1 MPKSKISANLEHDD
15 SIEDNNFDEFAGGDG
30 REEFD
35 ASSLDRGDI
44 PEEEVDPTDAAIA
57 HLVEVADEAEA
68 EEEAPE
74 EEAEAAEGEE
84 EVESELEGDEAGLE
98 GEEVEEEV
106 EEAEEVAA
114 KSDEK
119 SHMVPKSRMDEEI
132 ARRRQLEERLAKLE
146 ERSKPEEAPEPEFDF
161 DGKEAEYMDAVLDGE
176 TDKAQ
181 QVRKEIRSAE
191 RDSMAKELRKDIHNT
206 TNVTKQQLDLDVA
219 VSDMVASY
227 PVLDSN
233 SEQADADMI
242 ADANELMGMYAEKGM
257 AQADALRK
265 AVRMTLASSM
275 PELLQPKAVESKP
288 TAKKRTTNVKQ
299 KLEAANKQPAK
310 LAGES
315 AATRGNDVV
324 DISTMTDADFDKL
337 SDAQMKRLR
346 GDFG

>member
-1 MPKSKISANLEHDD
+1 MPKSKPSANLEHDD
-15 SIEDNNFDEFAGGDG
+15 SIEDNNFDQFAGGDG
-30 REEFD
+30 REDFD

-84 EVESELEGDEAGLE
+84 EVESELEGDEAELE
-98 GEEVEEEV
+98 GEEVEEEEV
-106 EEAEEVAA
+106 EEVAA

-132 ARRRQLEERLAKLE
+132 ARRRQLEDRLAKLE
-146 ERSKPEEAPEPEFDF
+146 ESSKPEVAPEPEFDF

-181 QVRKEIRSAE
+181 KVRKEIRSAE
-191 RDSMAKELRKDIHNT
+191 RDSMAKELRQDIHNT

-242 ADANELMGMYAEKGM
+242 ADANELMGMYADRGM

-265 AVRMTLASSM
+265 AVRMTLASNM
-275 PELLQPKAVESKP
+275 PELLQPKAVGSKP
-288 TAKKRTTNVKQ
+288 ALKKRTTDVNK

-324 DISTMTDADFDKL
+324 DISTMTDADFEKL

>member
-1 MPKSKISANLEHDD
+1 MPKSKPSANLEHDD
-15 SIEDNNFDEFAGGDG
+15 SIEDNNFDQFAGGDG
-30 REEFD
+30 REDFD

-57 HLVEVADEAEA
+57 HLVEVADEAEGEG
-68 EEEAPE
+68 EEEAPD
-74 EEAEAAEGEE
+74 EAEAAEGEE
-84 EVESELEGDEAGLE
+84 EVEYEFEGDEAELE
-98 GEEVEEEV
+98 VEEVEEEV
-106 EEAEEVAA
+106 EEVAA

-132 ARRRQLEERLAKLE
+132 ARRRQLEDRLAKLE
-146 ERSKPEEAPEPEFDF
+146 ESSKPEVAPEPEFDF

-181 QVRKEIRSAE
+181 KVRKEIRSAE
-191 RDSMAKELRKDIHNT
+191 RDSMAKELRQDIHNT

-242 ADANELMGMYAEKGM
+242 ADANELMGMYADRGM

-265 AVRMTLASSM
+265 AVRMTLASNM
-275 PELLQPKAVESKP
+275 PELLQPKAVGSKP
-288 TAKKRTTNVKQ
+288 ALKKRTTDVNK

-324 DISTMTDADFDKL
+324 DISTMTDADFEKL

>member
-106 EEAEEVAA
+106 EEVAA

-132 ARRRQLEERLAKLE
+132 ARRRQLEDRLAKLE

-181 QVRKEIRSAE
+181 KVRKEIRSAE

-219 VSDMVASY
+219 VSDMMASY

-233 SEQADADMI
+233 SDQADADMI
-242 ADANELMGMYAEKGM
+242 ADANELMGMYAERGM

-288 TAKKRTTNVKQ
+288 TAKKRTTDVKQ

>member
-1 MPKSKISANLEHDD
+1 MPKSKTSANLEHDD
-15 SIEDNNFDEFAGGDG
+15 SIDDNNFDEFAGGDS

-35 ASSLDRGDI
+35 ASALDRGDT

-84 EVESELEGDEAGLE
+84 EVDSELEGDEAGLE

-106 EEAEEVAA
+106 EEVAA
-114 KSDEK
+114 KTDEK

-132 ARRRQLEERLAKLE
+132 ARRRQLEDRLAKLE
-146 ERSKPEEAPEPEFDF
+146 ESAKPEEAPEPEFDF

-181 QVRKEIRSAE
+181 KVRKEIRSAE

-242 ADANELMGMYAEKGM
+242 ADANELM
-257 AQADALRK
+257 
-265 AVRMTLASSM
+265 
-275 PELLQPKAVESKP
+275 
-288 TAKKRTTNVKQ
+288 
-299 KLEAANKQPAK
+299 
-310 LAGES
+310 
-315 AATRGNDVV
+315 
-324 DISTMTDADFDKL
+324 
-337 SDAQMKRLR
+337 
-346 GDFG
+346 

>member
-1 MPKSKISANLEHDD
+1 MPKSNASANLEHDD
-15 SIEDNNFDEFAGGDG
+15 STDDNSFDEFAGGDG
-30 REEFD
+30 REDFD
-35 ASSLDRGDI
+35 ASALDRGDT

-68 EEEAPE
+68 
-74 EEAEAAEGEE
+74 AEGEE
-84 EVESELEGDEAGLE
+84 EVESELEVDEGGLE

-106 EEAEEVAA
+106 EEEEEVKEAA
-114 KSDEK
+114 TSKSDEK
-119 SHMVPKSRMDEEI
+119 AHMVPKSRMDEEI
-132 ARRRQLEERLAKLE
+132 ARRRQLEDRLAKLE
-146 ERSKPEEAPEPEFDF
+146 ESAKPEVAPEPEFDF

-181 QVRKEIRSAE
+181 KVRKEIRSAE
-191 RDSMAKELRKDIHNT
+191 RDSMAKELRGEIHNT

-219 VSDMVASY
+219 VSDMMASY

-233 SEQADADMI
+233 SDQADTDLI
-242 ADANELMGMYAEKGM
+242 ADANELMGMYADKGM

-275 PELLQPKAVESKP
+275 PELLQPKAVETKP
-288 TAKKRTTNVKQ
+288 AAKKRETDVNA

-315 AATRGNDVV
+315 AATRDNDVV
-324 DISTMTDADFDKL
+324 NISTMTDSDFEKL
-337 SDAQMKRLR
+337 SEAQMHRLR

>member
-68 EEEAPE
+68 EEEA
-74 EEAEAAEGEE
+74 EAAEGEE

-106 EEAEEVAA
+106 EEVAA
-114 KSDEK
+114 KTDEK

-132 ARRRQLEERLAKLE
+132 ARRRQLEDRLAKLE
-146 ERSKPEEAPEPEFDF
+146 ESAKPQEAPEPEFDF

-181 QVRKEIRSAE
+181 KVRKEIRSAE

-206 TNVTKQQLDLDVA
+206 TNVTKQQLDLYVA

-242 ADANELMGMYAEKGM
+242 ADANELMGMYAERGM

-288 TAKKRTTNVKQ
+288 TAKKRTTDVKQ

>member
-1 MPKSKISANLEHDD
+1 MPKSNVSANLEHDD
-15 SIEDNNFDEFAGGDG
+15 SIDDKNFDEFAGGDS
-30 REEFD
+30 REDFD
-35 ASSLDRGDI
+35 ASALDRGDT
-44 PEEEVDPTDAAIA
+44 PEEEADPTDAAIA
-57 HLVEVADEAEA
+57 HLVEVAD
-68 EEEAPE
+68 
-74 EEAEAAEGEE
+74 EAEAAEGEE

-106 EEAEEVAA
+106 EEEEEVKEAA
-114 KSDEK
+114 TSKSDEK
-119 SHMVPKSRMDEEI
+119 AHMVPKSRMDEEI
-132 ARRRQLEERLAKLE
+132 ARRRQLEDRLAKLE
-146 ERSKPEEAPEPEFDF
+146 ESAKPEVAPEPEFDF

-181 QVRKEIRSAE
+181 KVRKEIRSAE
-191 RDSMAKELRKDIHNT
+191 RDSMAKELRGEIHNT

-219 VSDMVASY
+219 VSDMMASY

-233 SEQADADMI
+233 SDQADTDLI
-242 ADANELMGMYAEKGM
+242 ADANELMGMYADKGM

-275 PELLQPKAVESKP
+275 PELLQPKAVETKP
-288 TAKKRTTNVKQ
+288 AAKKRETDVNA
-299 KLEAANKQPAK
+299 KLDAASKQPAK

-324 DISTMTDADFDKL
+324 NISTMTDSDFEKL
-337 SDAQMKRLR
+337 SEAQMQRLR

>member
-68 EEEAPE
+68 EGEEEVPD
-74 EEAEAAEGEE
+74 EAEAAEGEE
-84 EVESELEGDEAGLE
+84 EVESELEGDEAELE

-106 EEAEEVAA
+106 EEVAA

-132 ARRRQLEERLAKLE
+132 ARRRQLEDRLAKLE
-146 ERSKPEEAPEPEFDF
+146 ESSKPEVAPEPEFDF

-181 QVRKEIRSAE
+181 KVRKEIRSAE
-191 RDSMAKELRKDIHNT
+191 RDSMAKELRQDIHNT

-242 ADANELMGMYAEKGM
+242 ADANELMGMYADRGM

-265 AVRMTLASSM
+265 AVRMTLASNM
-275 PELLQPKAVESKP
+275 PELLQPKAVGSKP
-288 TAKKRTTNVKQ
+288 ALKKRTTDVNK

-324 DISTMTDADFDKL
+324 DISTMTDADFEKL

>member
-106 EEAEEVAA
+106 EEVAA

-132 ARRRQLEERLAKLE
+132 ARRRQLEDRLAKLE

-181 QVRKEIRSAE
+181 KVRKEIRSAE

-219 VSDMVASY
+219 VSDMMASY

-233 SEQADADMI
+233 SDQADADMI

-288 TAKKRTTNVKQ
+288 TAKKRTTDVKQ

>member
-1 MPKSKISANLEHDD
+1 MPKSNVSANLEHDD
-15 SIEDNNFDEFAGGDG
+15 SIDDNNFDEFAGGDG
-30 REEFD
+30 REDFD
-35 ASSLDRGDI
+35 ASALDRGDT
-44 PEEEVDPTDAAIA
+44 PEEEADPTDAAIA
-57 HLVEVADEAEA
+57 HLVEVAD
-68 EEEAPE
+68 
-74 EEAEAAEGEE
+74 EAEAAEGEE

-106 EEAEEVAA
+106 EEEEEVKEAA
-114 KSDEK
+114 TSKSDEK
-119 SHMVPKSRMDEEI
+119 AHMVPKSRMDEEI
-132 ARRRQLEERLAKLE
+132 ARRRQLEDRLAKLE
-146 ERSKPEEAPEPEFDF
+146 ESAKPEVAPEPEFDF

-181 QVRKEIRSAE
+181 KVRKEIRSAE
-191 RDSMAKELRKDIHNT
+191 RDSMAKELRGEIHNT

-219 VSDMVASY
+219 VSDMMASY

-233 SEQADADMI
+233 SDQADTDLI
-242 ADANELMGMYAEKGM
+242 ADANELMGMYADKGM

-275 PELLQPKAVESKP
+275 PELLQPKSVETKP
-288 TAKKRTTNVKQ
+288 AAKKRETDVNA

-315 AATRGNDVV
+315 AATRDNDVV
-324 DISTMTDADFDKL
+324 NISTMTDSDFEKL
-337 SDAQMKRLR
+337 SEAQMHRLR

>member
-1 MPKSKISANLEHDD
+1 MPKSKPSANLEHDD
-15 SIEDNNFDEFAGGDG
+15 SIEDNNFDQFAGGDG
-30 REEFD
+30 REDFD

-68 EEEAPE
+68 EGEEEVPD
-74 EEAEAAEGEE
+74 EAEAAEGEE
-84 EVESELEGDEAGLE
+84 EVESELEGDEAELE

-106 EEAEEVAA
+106 EEVAA

-132 ARRRQLEERLAKLE
+132 ARRRQLEDRLAKLE
-146 ERSKPEEAPEPEFDF
+146 ESSKPEVAPEPEFDF

-181 QVRKEIRSAE
+181 KVRKEIRSAE
-191 RDSMAKELRKDIHNT
+191 RDSMAKELRQDIHNT

-242 ADANELMGMYAEKGM
+242 ADANELMGMYADRGM

-265 AVRMTLASSM
+265 AVRMTLASNM
-275 PELLQPKAVESKP
+275 PELLQPKAVGSKP
-288 TAKKRTTNVKQ
+288 ALKKRTTDVNK

-324 DISTMTDADFDKL
+324 DISTMTDADFEKL

>member
-1 MPKSKISANLEHDD
+1 MPKSKTSANLEHDD
-15 SIEDNNFDEFAGGDG
+15 SIDDNNFDEFAGGDG

-68 EEEAPE
+68 EGEEEAPD
-74 EEAEAAEGEE
+74 EAEAAEGEE
-84 EVESELEGDEAGLE
+84 EVESELEGDEAELE

-106 EEAEEVAA
+106 EEVAA

-132 ARRRQLEERLAKLE
+132 ARRRQLEDRLAKLE
-146 ERSKPEEAPEPEFDF
+146 ESSKPEVAPEPEFDF

-181 QVRKEIRSAE
+181 KVRKEIRSAE
-191 RDSMAKELRKDIHNT
+191 RDSMAKELRQDIHNT

-242 ADANELMGMYAEKGM
+242 ADANELMGMYADRGM

-265 AVRMTLASSM
+265 AVRMTLASNM
-275 PELLQPKAVESKP
+275 PELLQPKAVGSKP
-288 TAKKRTTNVKQ
+288 ALKKRTTDVNK

-324 DISTMTDADFDKL
+324 DISTMTDADFEKL

>member
-1 MPKSKISANLEHDD
+1 MPKSKTSANLEHDD

-106 EEAEEVAA
+106 EEVAA

-132 ARRRQLEERLAKLE
+132 ARRRQLEDRLAKLE

-181 QVRKEIRSAE
+181 KVRKEIRSAE

-219 VSDMVASY
+219 VSDMMASY

-233 SEQADADMI
+233 SDQADADMI

-288 TAKKRTTNVKQ
+288 TAKKRTTDVKQ

>member
-1 MPKSKISANLEHDD
+1 MPKSKPSANLEHDD
-15 SIEDNNFDEFAGGDG
+15 SIEDNNFDQFAGGDG
-30 REEFD
+30 REDFD

-84 EVESELEGDEAGLE
+84 EVESELEGDEAELE

-106 EEAEEVAA
+106 EEVAA

-132 ARRRQLEERLAKLE
+132 ARRRQLEDRLAKLE
-146 ERSKPEEAPEPEFDF
+146 ESSKPEVAPEPEFDF

-181 QVRKEIRSAE
+181 KVRKEIRSAE
-191 RDSMAKELRKDIHNT
+191 RDSMAKELRQDIHNT

-242 ADANELMGMYAEKGM
+242 ADANELMGMYADRGM

-265 AVRMTLASSM
+265 AVRMTLASNM
-275 PELLQPKAVESKP
+275 PELLQPKAVGSKP
-288 TAKKRTTNVKQ
+288 ALKKRTTDVNK

-324 DISTMTDADFDKL
+324 DISTMTDADFEKL

>member
-1 MPKSKISANLEHDD
+1 MPKSKPSANLEHDD
-15 SIEDNNFDEFAGGDG
+15 SIEDNNFDQFAGGDG
-30 REEFD
+30 REDFD

-68 EEEAPE
+68 EGEEEAPD
-74 EEAEAAEGEE
+74 EAEAAEGEE
-84 EVESELEGDEAGLE
+84 EVESELEGDEAELE

-106 EEAEEVAA
+106 EEVAA

-132 ARRRQLEERLAKLE
+132 ARRRQLEDRLAKLE
-146 ERSKPEEAPEPEFDF
+146 ESSKPEVAPEPEFDF

-181 QVRKEIRSAE
+181 KVRKEIRSAE
-191 RDSMAKELRKDIHNT
+191 RDSMAKELRQDIHNT

-233 SEQADADMI
+233 SEQADANMI
-242 ADANELMGMYAEKGM
+242 ADANELMGMYADRGM

-265 AVRMTLASSM
+265 AVRMTLASNM
-275 PELLQPKAVESKP
+275 PELLQPKAVGSKP
-288 TAKKRTTNVKQ
+288 ALKKRTTDVNK

-324 DISTMTDADFDKL
+324 DISTMTDADFEKL

>member
-1 MPKSKISANLEHDD
+1 MPKSKTSANLEHDD
-15 SIEDNNFDEFAGGDG
+15 SIDDNNFDEFAGGDS

-35 ASSLDRGDI
+35 ASALDRGDT

-84 EVESELEGDEAGLE
+84 EVDSELEGDEAGLE

-106 EEAEEVAA
+106 EEVAA
-114 KSDEK
+114 KTDEK

-132 ARRRQLEERLAKLE
+132 ARRRQLEDRLAKLE
-146 ERSKPEEAPEPEFDF
+146 ESAKPQEAPEPEFDF

-181 QVRKEIRSAE
+181 KVRKEIRSAE

-242 ADANELMGMYAEKGM
+242 ADANELMGMYAERGM

-288 TAKKRTTNVKQ
+288 AAKKRTTDVNA
-299 KLEAANKQPAK
+299 KLDAANKQPAK

-324 DISTMTDADFDKL
+324 NISTMTDSDFEKL
-337 SDAQMKRLR
+337 SAAQMQRLR

>member
-15 SIEDNNFDEFAGGDG
+15 SIEDNNFDQFAGGDG
-30 REEFD
+30 REDFD

-181 QVRKEIRSAE
+181 KVRKEIRSAE

-288 TAKKRTTNVKQ
+288 TAKKRTTDVKQ

-324 DISTMTDADFDKL
+324 NISTMTDSDFEKL
-337 SDAQMKRLR
+337 SEAQMKRLR

>member
-1 MPKSKISANLEHDD
+1 MPKSNVSANLEHDD
-15 SIEDNNFDEFAGGDG
+15 SIDDNNFDEFAGGDG
-30 REEFD
+30 REDFD
-35 ASSLDRGDI
+35 ASALDRGDT
-44 PEEEVDPTDAAIA
+44 PEEEADPTDAAIA

-68 EEEAPE
+68 
-74 EEAEAAEGEE
+74 AEGEE
-84 EVESELEGDEAGLE
+84 EVESELESDEGGLE

-106 EEAEEVAA
+106 EEEEEVKEAA
-114 KSDEK
+114 TSKSDDK
-119 SHMVPKSRMDEEI
+119 AHMVPKSRMDEEI
-132 ARRRQLEERLAKLE
+132 ARRRQLEDRLAKLE
-146 ERSKPEEAPEPEFDF
+146 ESAKPEVAPEPEFDF

-181 QVRKEIRSAE
+181 KVRKEIRSAE
-191 RDSMAKELRKDIHNT
+191 RDSMAKELRGEIHNT

-219 VSDMVASY
+219 VSDMMASY

-233 SEQADADMI
+233 SDQADTDLI
-242 ADANELMGMYAEKGM
+242 ADANELMGMYADKGM

-275 PELLQPKAVESKP
+275 PELLQPKAVETKP
-288 TAKKRTTNVKQ
+288 AAKKRETDVNA

-315 AATRGNDVV
+315 AATRDNDVV
-324 DISTMTDADFDKL
+324 NISTMTDSDFEKL
-337 SDAQMKRLR
+337 SEAQMHRLR

>member
-1 MPKSKISANLEHDD
+1 MPKSKPSANLEHDD
-15 SIEDNNFDEFAGGDG
+15 SIEDNNFDQFAGGDG
-30 REEFD
+30 REDFD

-68 EEEAPE
+68 EGGEEAPD
-74 EEAEAAEGEE
+74 EAEAAEGEE
-84 EVESELEGDEAGLE
+84 EVESELEGDEAELE

-106 EEAEEVAA
+106 EEVAA

-132 ARRRQLEERLAKLE
+132 ARRRQLEDRLAKLE
-146 ERSKPEEAPEPEFDF
+146 ESSKPEVAPEPEFDF

-181 QVRKEIRSAE
+181 KVRKEIRSAE
-191 RDSMAKELRKDIHNT
+191 RDSMAKELRQDIHNT

-242 ADANELMGMYAEKGM
+242 ADANELMGMYADRGM

-265 AVRMTLASSM
+265 AVRMTLASNM
-275 PELLQPKAVESKP
+275 PELLQPKAVGSKP
-288 TAKKRTTNVKQ
+288 ALKKRTTDVNK

-324 DISTMTDADFDKL
+324 DISTMTDADFEKL

>member
-84 EVESELEGDEAGLE
+84 EVDSELEGDEAGLE

-106 EEAEEVAA
+106 EEVAA
-114 KSDEK
+114 KTDEK

-132 ARRRQLEERLAKLE
+132 ARRRQLEDRLAKLE

-181 QVRKEIRSAE
+181 KVRKEIRSAE

-219 VSDMVASY
+219 VSDMMASY

-233 SEQADADMI
+233 SDQADADMI
-242 ADANELMGMYAEKGM
+242 ADANELMGMYAERGM

-288 TAKKRTTNVKQ
+288 TAKKRTTDVKQ

>member
-1 MPKSKISANLEHDD
+1 MPKSKPSANLEHDD
-15 SIEDNNFDEFAGGDG
+15 SIEDNNFDQFAGGDG
-30 REEFD
+30 REDFD

-57 HLVEVADEAEA
+57 HLVEVADEAEGEGEG
-68 EEEAPE
+68 EEEAPD
-74 EEAEAAEGEE
+74 EAEAAEGEE
-84 EVESELEGDEAGLE
+84 EVESELEGDEAELE

-106 EEAEEVAA
+106 EEVAA

-132 ARRRQLEERLAKLE
+132 ARRRQLEDRLAKLE
-146 ERSKPEEAPEPEFDF
+146 ESSKPEVAPEPEFDF

-181 QVRKEIRSAE
+181 KVRKEIRSAE
-191 RDSMAKELRKDIHNT
+191 RDSMAKELRQDIHNT

-242 ADANELMGMYAEKGM
+242 ADANELMGMYADRGM

-265 AVRMTLASSM
+265 AVRMTLASNM
-275 PELLQPKAVESKP
+275 PELLQPKAVGSKP
-288 TAKKRTTNVKQ
+288 ALKKRTTDVNK

-324 DISTMTDADFDKL
+324 DISTMTDADFEKL

>member
-1 MPKSKISANLEHDD
+1 MPKSNVSANLEHDD
-15 SIEDNNFDEFAGGDG
+15 SIDDNNFDEFAGGDG
-30 REEFD
+30 REDFD
-35 ASSLDRGDI
+35 ASALDRGDT

-68 EEEAPE
+68 
-74 EEAEAAEGEE
+74 AEGEE
-84 EVESELEGDEAGLE
+84 EVESELESDEGGLE

-106 EEAEEVAA
+106 EEEEEVKEAA
-114 KSDEK
+114 TSKSDDK
-119 SHMVPKSRMDEEI
+119 AHMVPKSRMDEEI
-132 ARRRQLEERLAKLE
+132 ARRRQLEDRLAKLE
-146 ERSKPEEAPEPEFDF
+146 ESAKPEVAPEPEFDF

-181 QVRKEIRSAE
+181 KVRKEIRSAE
-191 RDSMAKELRKDIHNT
+191 RDSMAKELRGEIHNT

-219 VSDMVASY
+219 VSDMMASY

-233 SEQADADMI
+233 SDQADTDLI
-242 ADANELMGMYAEKGM
+242 ADANELMGMYADKGM

-275 PELLQPKAVESKP
+275 PELLQPKAVETKP
-288 TAKKRTTNVKQ
+288 AAKKRETDVNA

-315 AATRGNDVV
+315 AATRDNDVV
-324 DISTMTDADFDKL
+324 NISTMTDSDFEKL
-337 SDAQMKRLR
+337 SEAQMHRLR

>member
-106 EEAEEVAA
+106 EEVAA
-114 KSDEK
+114 KTDEK

-132 ARRRQLEERLAKLE
+132 ARRRQLEDRLAKLE
-146 ERSKPEEAPEPEFDF
+146 ESAKPQEAPEPEFDF

-181 QVRKEIRSAE
+181 KVRKEIRSAE

-242 ADANELMGMYAEKGM
+242 ADANELMGMYAERGM

-288 TAKKRTTNVKQ
+288 TAKKRTTDVKQ

>member
-1 MPKSKISANLEHDD
+1 MPKSKPSANLEHDD

-57 HLVEVADEAEA
+57 HLVEVADEAEGEG
-68 EEEAPE
+68 EEEAPDG
-74 EEAEAAEGEE
+74 AEAAEGEE
-84 EVESELEGDEAGLE
+84 EVESELEGDEAELE

-106 EEAEEVAA
+106 EEVAA

-132 ARRRQLEERLAKLE
+132 ARRRQLEDRLAKLE
-146 ERSKPEEAPEPEFDF
+146 ESSKPEVAPEPEFDF

-181 QVRKEIRSAE
+181 KVRKEIRSAE
-191 RDSMAKELRKDIHNT
+191 RDSMAKELRQDIHNT

-242 ADANELMGMYAEKGM
+242 ADANELMGMYADRGM

-265 AVRMTLASSM
+265 AVRMTLASNM
-275 PELLQPKAVESKP
+275 PELLQPKAVGSKP
-288 TAKKRTTNVKQ
+288 ALKKRTTDVNK

-324 DISTMTDADFDKL
+324 DISTMTDADFEKL

>member
-1 MPKSKISANLEHDD
+1 MPKSKPSANLEHDD
-15 SIEDNNFDEFAGGDG
+15 SIEDNNFDQFAGGDG
-30 REEFD
+30 REDFD

-68 EEEAPE
+68 EGEEEAPD
-74 EEAEAAEGEE
+74 EAEAAEGEE
-84 EVESELEGDEAGLE
+84 EVESELEGDEAELE

-106 EEAEEVAA
+106 EEVAA

-132 ARRRQLEERLAKLE
+132 ARRRQLEDRLAKLE
-146 ERSKPEEAPEPEFDF
+146 ESSKPEVAPEPEFDF

-181 QVRKEIRSAE
+181 KVRKEIRSAE
-191 RDSMAKELRKDIHNT
+191 RDSMAKELRQDIHNT

-242 ADANELMGMYAEKGM
+242 ADANELMGMYADRGM

-265 AVRMTLASSM
+265 AVRMTLASNM
-275 PELLQPKAVESKP
+275 PELLQPKAVGSKP
-288 TAKKRTTNVKQ
+288 ALKKRTTDVNK

-324 DISTMTDADFDKL
+324 DISTMTDADFEKL

>member
-1 MPKSKISANLEHDD
+1 MPKSKTSANLEHDD
-15 SIEDNNFDEFAGGDG
+15 SIDDNNFDEFAGGDS

-35 ASSLDRGDI
+35 ASALDRGDT

-84 EVESELEGDEAGLE
+84 EVDSELEGDEAGLE

-106 EEAEEVAA
+106 EEVAA
-114 KSDEK
+114 KTDEK

-132 ARRRQLEERLAKLE
+132 ARRRQLEDRLAKLE
-146 ERSKPEEAPEPEFDF
+146 ESAKPEEAPEPEFDF

-181 QVRKEIRSAE
+181 KVRKEIRSAE

-242 ADANELMGMYAEKGM
+242 ADANELMGMYAERGM

-288 TAKKRTTNVKQ
+288 VAKKRATDVNA
-299 KLEAANKQPAK
+299 KLDAANKQPAK

-324 DISTMTDADFDKL
+324 NISTMTDSDFEKL
-337 SDAQMKRLR
+337 SAAQMQRLR